1 MIRWIVGLSLRLP
14 GLFMAIAVGLL
25 AFGIVQLRHSKVDAM
40 PEFGPPIVEIQ
51 TESLGLSASEV
62 EQLIT
67 VPLEQ
72 DYLVG
77 VPGVAAVSM
86 WLERARQLQVQVD
99 PKRLCRYGIS
109 MHEILETT
117 GNALWASPLTFLAAN
132 TPGSGGF
139 IDQSN
144 QRLGIQHLQPIRTAA

>member
-1 MIRWIVGLSLRLP
+1 MIRRIVGSSLRLP

-40 PEFGPPIVEIQ
+40 PEFGPPMVEIQ

-72 DYLVG
+72 D
-77 VPGVAAVSM
+77 
-86 WLERARQLQVQVD
+86 
-99 PKRLCRYGIS
+99 
-109 MHEILETT
+109 
-117 GNALWASPLTFLAAN
+117 
-132 TPGSGGF
+132 
-139 IDQSN
+139 
-144 QRLGIQHLQPIRTAA
+144 